1 MNRFLRRAFATVATA
16 ALLTGCG
23 PEDIGPNAEKDELK
37 GDIKTEQVFTGGPLQ
52 THTTLS
58 ARFLEAGESYS
69 AEGKLTINGDIPEKT
84 SITVHNGELVVNGS
98 VGHDS
103 RLTAYVPLV
112 QHTETSTGPGYC
124 YGIGFDG
131 KYGYKF
137 SPMCTTTETI
147 TDGLRYD
154 DPDPAITI
162 TGRTGDDVKLSTEG
176 AISVRGRTVQAALH
190 VAPSK

>member
-1 MNRFLRRAFATVATA
+1 MEYAMSRFFRRAFATVATA

-23 PEDIGPNAEKDELK
+23 PEDIGPKAEKDELK

-58 ARFLEAGESYS
+58 ARFLEAGESY
-69 AEGKLTINGDIPEKT
+69 AVEGKLTINGDIPEKT

-98 VGHDS
+98 VGNES
-103 RLTAYVPLV
+103 RLTAEVPLV
-112 QHTETSTGPGYC
+112 THRQSYSSVCTQYNAALKMTMTLPC
-124 YGIGFDG
+124 T
-131 KYGYKF
+131 KYK
-137 SPMCTTTETI
+137 TVI
-147 TDGLRYD
+147 DGLRYD

-162 TGRTGDDVKLSTEG
+162 TGRTGEDVSLRTQG
-176 AISVRGRTVQAALH
+176 GINVRGRTVQAGLN